1 MGAPDVVK
9 IFYHHHDFSDRR
21 DARNR
26 ILSTCVRKTFLH
38 FSAKFLAINQLRFE
52 KDLSLRGAS
61 RSPVI
66 PKPRSFSGTQSITY
80 HDPTKLLK

>member
-21 DARNR
+21 DARNG
-26 ILSTCVRKTFLH
+26 ILSMYPE
-38 FSAKFLAINQLRFE
+38 SAKNFNTYLQVELAL
-52 KDLSLRGAS
+52 DPSLPEELPE
-61 RSPVI
+61 PVM

-80 HDPTKLLK
+80 HDTKLLK